1 MRMARVVQAN
11 SRMVHRCAR
20 AALAA
25 CFLLAATGLAQ
36 AQAGKERN
44 AKPKIGSQLQQWM
57 LKDGTFRA
65 WCGDNYAAQ
74 VGKTIILYSP
84 QGERLAEFPRPWTT
98 FFEGCD
104 DPGKQIYFKDN
115 DNGELVSVDIAAKT
129 TEVMLRFKKG
139 DQGPLVFISPDR
151 KHLAYLR
158 SRMPEIVENVAK
170 FTLIPIDEYRA
181 VWSPDSSV
189 YLTFETILRQKG
201 RNRLQV
207 RVNAVGSGTASE
219 L

>member
-84 QGERLAEFPRPWTT
+84 QGERLTEFPRPWTT
-98 FFEGCD
+98 LFEGCD
-104 DPGKQIYFKDN
+104 DSGKQIYFLDDDK
-115 DNGELVSVDIAAKT
+115 GELVSVDIATRT
-129 TEVMLRFKKG
+129 TELMLRYRTG
-139 DQGPLVFISPDR
+139 QSPPIIFISPDR
-151 KHLAYLR
+151 KHVAFLR
-158 SRMPEIVENVAK
+158 ERMLPVV
-170 FTLIPIDEYRA
+170 
-181 VWSPDSSV
+181 
-189 YLTFETILRQKG
+189 
-201 RNRLQV
+201 
-207 RVNAVGSGTASE
+207 
-219 L
+219 